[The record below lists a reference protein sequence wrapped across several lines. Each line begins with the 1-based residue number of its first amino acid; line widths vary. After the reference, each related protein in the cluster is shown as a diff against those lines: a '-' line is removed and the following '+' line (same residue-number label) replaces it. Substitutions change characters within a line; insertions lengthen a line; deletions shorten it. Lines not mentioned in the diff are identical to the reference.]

1 MTEALKPV
9 LPPSELRVEEKG
21 DELVE
26 SGAGSSSP
34 ASSVEERKLDNAL
47 LWKRDL
53 LIVPIMGVL
62 YMVLFLDRTNIANAR
77 SLGIGQ
83 PDGLEMSLNMPSN
96 GYNTALWIFYI
107 PFVLAEVP
115 ANLILNLNKIR
126 PGIFLGCQMFLLGSY
141 NYSFLYAL
149 GRSLSSMLTARLVG
163 ILGMCQGLTR
173 SYGGLLAVRFL
184 LGIFE
189 SSLPAGATYMISM
202 YYTRREAA
210 VRFAWFFNFALA
222 GPLFSGLLAYAIE
235 NIDGAGGYQGWR
247 WIFIIEGLVTCFIA
261 VFVIWLC
268 PNFPQHAQTWFLT
281 TQERDRLMNLLETSR
296 GAEAKGS
303 AVDNVP
309 IWKVLVD
316 WRIHLLTMCFFCCDI
331 TASSIASF
339 SPTILT
345 ELGWTRTIAQLMT
358 MPVWASGI
366 VSTFILTWLASR
378 INFRT
383 PFLLFAICLQ
393 LIGWC
398 IMVAYVPAPG
408 VRYFALFLMA
418 AGTFP
423 QMSILMGWLS
433 ANLRGRKYLAVGM
446 AWMVGFGNC
455 ANFISSNVFITTER
469 PYYPTGFHNGL
480 AFTIA
485 GFVLT
490 STALALLFAFN
501 KKRDRIRARLTD
513 AERES
518 YDELYFKF
526 VY

>member
-1 MTEALKPV
+1 MGEVPKPMPRQEER
-9 LPPSELRVEEKG
+9 LEEKSDG
-21 DELVE
+21 SMGGSVRSSLPGGLADEE
-26 SGAGSSSP
+26 K
-34 ASSVEERKLDNAL
+34 KLDRTI

-53 LIVPIMGVL
+53 VIVPVMGIL

-83 PDGLEMSLNMPSN
+83 PDGLEGALHMPSN

-126 PGIFLGCQMFLLGSY
+126 PGYWLGGQMFLLG
-141 NYSFLYAL
+141 
-149 GRSLSSMLTARLVG
+149 V
-163 ILGMCQGLTR
+163 LGMCQGLTK
-173 SYGGLLAVRFL
+173 SYGGLLAIRFL
-184 LGIFE
+184 LGVFE
-189 SSLPAGATYMISM
+189 AALPAGATYMISL

-235 NIDGAGGYQGWR
+235 NLNGAGGYQGWR
-247 WIFIIEGLVTCFIA
+247 WIFIIEGLATVFVS

-268 PNFPQHAQTWFLT
+268 PNFPQHAQSWFLT
-281 TQERDRLMNLLETSR
+281 ERERDRLVHLLEVSR
-296 GAEAKGS
+296 GAEDKGS
-303 AVDNVP
+303 AADNVP

-316 WRIHLLTMCFFCCDI
+316 WRIHLLTMCFFCCDV

-339 SPTILT
+339 APTILT
-345 ELGWTRTIAQLMT
+345 ELGWVATIAQLMT

-366 VSTFILTWLASR
+366 VATFVITWLTSHT
-378 INFRT
+378 NFRA
-383 PFLLFAICLQ
+383 PFLLVAICLQ
-393 LIGWC
+393 LVGWG

-408 VRYFALFLMA
+408 VRYMALFFLTI
-418 AGTFP
+418 GTYP
-423 QMSILMGWLS
+423 QMAILMGWLS

-469 PYYPTGFHNGL
+469 PRYPTGVATGL
-480 AFTIA
+480 AFTLL
-485 GFVLT
+485 GFVLV
-490 STALALLFAFN
+490 STAFVLLFLKN
-501 KKRDRIRARLTD
+501 KKRDRLRAQMTD
-513 AERES
+513 AQRES